1 MLERFLDV
9 LNSNG
14 LIAAFAF
21 IGLLMLACNL
31 AARYLTGGRIHGSA
45 IAIAA
50 GLLLSYIGGVATGG
64 TDGLSDIAMF
74 SGLGIMGGSMLRD
87 FAIVATAFGVDVAE
101 LKKAG
106 IVNRDMIRVVYI

>member
-50 GLLLSYIGGVATGG
+50 EWSPVVRGVQQSAANMARLAPTVANVSE
-64 TDGLSDIAMF
+64 SDA
-74 SGLGIMGGSMLRD
+74 S
-87 FAIVATAFGVDVAE
+87 T
-101 LKKAG
+101 
-106 IVNRDMIRVVYI
+106 